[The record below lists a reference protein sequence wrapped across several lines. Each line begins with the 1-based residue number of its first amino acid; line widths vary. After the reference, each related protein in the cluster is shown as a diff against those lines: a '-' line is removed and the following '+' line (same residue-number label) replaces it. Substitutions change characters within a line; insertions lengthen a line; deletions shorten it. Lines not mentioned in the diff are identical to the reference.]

1 MSEVRQDANFTIK
14 ERGPRMAQIEKLTIE
29 RIEQPNDV
37 LKTPVED
44 IVEVTKIIQ
53 MVQQSSKEQIVDA
66 TTSQVVEESWE
77 VVQTFSQ
84 YRIKEVMEDIPQQ
97 RVRQSTKKKSCW
109 HLPQVVDFSRSTLSR
124 SSIHQCLRF

>member
-1 MSEVRQDANFTIK
+1 MRLTEFVCHPVVTIVRLGMIGRMLAEVRQDANFTIK

-44 IVEVTKIIQ
+44 SVEVTKIIQ

-66 TTSQVVEESWE
+66 TTSQVVEESW
-77 VVQTFSQ
+77 
-84 YRIKEVMEDIPQQ
+84 
-97 RVRQSTKKKSCW
+97 
-109 HLPQVVDFSRSTLSR
+109 
-124 SSIHQCLRF
+124 